1 MTDDHAEDR
10 SPDSYDVDRIARDS
24 DEQIASDNAGQAS
37 QSGDQSGQMS
47 IGAGMGG
54 SLSYDSDSP
63 ISTTLGDTGDGVD
76 SSRGST
82 GGRRPEE
89 A

>member
-1 MTDDHAEDR
+1 MTNAHEHDQ
-10 SPDSYDVDRIARDS
+10 SPDSYNVERIARESDEAIARDS
-24 DEQIASDNAGQAS
+24 AGQATET
-37 QSGDQSGQMS
+37 DDPSGQMGV
-47 IGAGMGG
+47 GAGMGG
-54 SLSYDSDSP
+54 SLNYDSDSP
-63 ISTTLGDTGDGVD
+63 ISTTLSDTGDGVD

>member
-1 MTDDHAEDR
+1 MTDDDAQDR
-10 SPDSYDVDRIARDS
+10 SPDSYDVDAIAHDSDAQIARDS
-24 DEQIASDNAGQAS
+24 AGQAS
-37 QSGDQSGQMS
+37 QSGDQSGQIS
-47 IGAGMGG
+47 VGAGMGG
-54 SLSYDSDSP
+54 SLNYDSDSP
-63 ISTTLGDTGDGVD
+63 ISTTLSDTGDGVD